1 MRTKYIE
8 FDVVQSIECNMPF
21 LTAGVWRLCCETGVR
36 VSDAIKAK
44 RKDFDTDG
52 HFRYVASKT
61 GKKGIATVS
70 GDFLRR
76 YIGNP
81 LVQPNA
87 YAFPSPKYVN
97 KHVTR
102 QTVWNHVKDA
112 CIKSGIDPEGVAPH
126 SARKYFAVSLFHEKG
141 IGATMNALQ
150 HRDAG
155 TTMIY
160 ALSDDALHRCIVELK
175 QLRKIVDKLCDRV
188 FGDDRLQITKSGK
201 RYLETHKTDFKK
213 N

>member
-1 MRTKYIE
+1 
-8 FDVVQSIECNMPF
+8 MPF
-21 LTAGVWRLCCETGVR
+21 LTAGVWRLCCETGIR

-44 RKDFDTDG
+44 RKDFDADG
-52 HFRYVASKT
+52 RFRYVASKT

-70 GDFLRR
+70 SDFLRR

-81 LVQPNA
+81 LVHPNG

-112 CIKSGIDPEGVAPH
+112 CIKSGINPEGVAPH

-160 ALSDDALHRCIVELK
+160 AMSDDALHRCIVELK

-188 FGDDRLQITKSGK
+188 FGDDRLMITKSGK
-201 RYLETHKTDFKK
+201 RYLESIKTDSKK